1 MPAPSEDPRYRWGHG
16 ERGRLLLEPRS
27 AWYVQGEATGL
38 GPVTVAYE
46 RQGSGEPVVLM
57 HGLGCHRQTWDPVIP
72 LLTDRR
78 EIIAMDLPGFGQ
90 SPDLDPGVP
99 RNLET
104 AMLWLGAVFTVF
116 LRGCPGLRAGEES
129 DSCGAG
135 QGWPDRRQGDP
146 VSTPDGGDVAHDD
159 RELSTVSRLR

>member
-1 MPAPSEDPRYRWGHG
+1 M
-16 ERGRLLLEPRS
+16 
-27 AWYVQGEATGL
+27 
-38 GPVTVAYE
+38 TVAYE

-99 RNLET
+99 RNLEM
-104 AMLWLGAVFTVF
+104 AMLWLGAVFTGF
-116 LRGCPGLRAGEES
+116 LRGCPGLRAGVES

-135 QGWPDRRQGDP
+135 QG
-146 VSTPDGGDVAHDD
+146 
-159 RELSTVSRLR
+159 